1 MWAKE
6 IGAPAD
12 VDKPRGVA
20 SLIDNY
26 VRRLLLPAAR
36 RNEALVDRLTKDLVK
51 IAEAELGDKYQ
62 PRFLS
67 RAETLEVLRKLDPK
81 DPEAR
86 LELLERSRLV
96 DSPDESDAVRV
107 DPDPVAEHLV
117 ARLRTEE
124 LRGDLRSWRSF
135 LGRIR
140 KQESS
145 AGFVAAL
152 AACVGND
159 VYGKPVPASIR
170 QDIKRL
176 NDGLGIDQI
185 AA

>member
-1 MWAKE
+1 VGKE

-12 VDKPRGVA
+12 IEKPRGVA

-26 VRRLLLPAAR
+26 VRGLLLPAAR

-62 PRFLS
+62 PGFLT
-67 RAETLEVLRKLDPK
+67 RADALDVLRKLDPK
-81 DPEAR
+81 DPDER
-86 LELLERSRLV
+86 LEILRRSRLL
-96 DSPDESDAVRV
+96 DSPSDSDVIRV
-107 DPDPVAEHLV
+107 APDPVAEHLV
-117 ARLRTEE
+117 ARMRMEE
-124 LRGDLRSWRSF
+124 LRGDVRSWRSF

-140 KQESS
+140 KQDLSE
-145 AGFVAAL
+145 GFVAAL
-152 AACVGND
+152 AACADNE
-159 VYGKPVPASIR
+159 VYGKPVPASVR

-176 NDGLGIDQI
+176 NDGLGTDQI